1 MFRLVCAAAAVL
13 VGGRS
18 GHSAEGGRAR
28 WPDYRRNLRP
38 ARLVR
43 LGLRNQDRET
53 VAGAERL
60 AVGEGGHPVASGV
73 PCAIDRRNIAEADI
87 DPVLDGITL
96 PSRMVARQD
105 LRYLATRQ
113 VGCRRRPCQ
122 NPALGLLQIALL
134 GHGGDAC
141 VDGLI

>member
-43 LGLRNQDRET
+43 LGLRNQDRAT
-53 VAGAERL
+53 VAGADRPP
-60 AVGEGGHPVASGV
+60 VGLGGQPAAYGV

-87 DPVLDGITL
+87 DPVLADITL
-96 PSRMVARQD
+96 PSRLAASQG
-105 LRYLATRQ
+105 LRYRATRQ
-113 VGCRRRPCQ
+113 
-122 NPALGLLQIALL
+122 
-134 GHGGDAC
+134 
-141 VDGLI
+141 